1 VRGAG
6 WLDAELTYMS
16 VFGRDGPVGVRA
28 IVAALLGVGTALC
41 VGTSATWE
49 YAPPCGWIAAA
60 AAFLVW
66 TWCVIGRM
74 TPSRTESHVTREDPT
89 RVMTDIFVLGASVAS
104 LLGVAYLF
112 MAGSA
117 RGAHADFAGLVGVG
131 SVVAAWFVVHTVFTV
146 RYALLYYGSEAGG
159 IDFNQSDA
167 PAYGDFAYLAF
178 TIGMTYQVSDTDLRT
193 RSIRATALRQALLSY
208 LFGAVVLAV
217 TINLIAGLAH

>member
-16 VFGRDGPVGVRA
+16 VFGRYGPVGVRA
-28 IVAALLGVGTALC
+28 IVAALLGIGVALC
-41 VGTSATWE
+41 VGMSATWE

-60 AAFLVW
+60 AVYLVW

-89 RVMTDIFVLGASVAS
+89 RVMTEILVLCASVAS

-112 MAGSA
+112 TAGSA
-117 RGAHADFAGLVGVG
+117 RGANADIAGLVGVG

-146 RYALLYYGSEAGG
+146 RYASLYYDSGAGG
-159 IDFNQSDA
+159 IDFNQFEA
-167 PAYGDFAYLAF
+167 PTYGDFAYLAF
-178 TIGMTYQVSDTDLRT
+178 TIGMTYQVSDTDLKT

-208 LFGAVVLAV
+208 FFGAVVLAV